1 MKAIPNRLFFDYV
14 AERLSD
20 GDNVRLRLKGNSMFP
35 LLRNNKDV
43 VVLAPCA
50 GEKLVPM
57 DVVLFRYRGDYVL
70 HRIVRREGDRLLM
83 QGDGVYA
90 SFEQCMVGDVVG
102 RVIAVCR
109 PSGRGRAP
117 RDRALPVS
125 APGSLP
131 GMELKALVLTG
142 HQQPLPATP
151 APRSNPTSS
160 HSAFMLF
167 ENSPFA
173 LTGSL
178 FPAFVL
184 PRLQGQ
190 EQSNSL
196 L

>member
-102 RVIAVCR
+102 RVIAVSR
-109 PSGRGRAP
+109 PSGRVDSVDGWRWRITSRLWRVVEP
-117 RDRALPVS
+117 LRRCVLKFLYYYFDVS
-125 APGSLP
+125 N
-131 GMELKALVLTG
+131 M
-142 HQQPLPATP
+142 
-151 APRSNPTSS
+151 
-160 HSAFMLF
+160 
-167 ENSPFA
+167 
-173 LTGSL
+173 
-178 FPAFVL
+178 
-184 PRLQGQ
+184 
-190 EQSNSL
+190 
-196 L
+196 

>member
-43 VVLAPCA
+43 VVLAPCT

-109 PSGRGRAP
+109 PSGRVDSVDGWRWRIASRLWRVVEP
-117 RDRALPVS
+117 LRRCVLKFLYYYFDVS
-125 APGSLP
+125 N
-131 GMELKALVLTG
+131 M
-142 HQQPLPATP
+142 
-151 APRSNPTSS
+151 
-160 HSAFMLF
+160 
-167 ENSPFA
+167 
-173 LTGSL
+173 
-178 FPAFVL
+178 
-184 PRLQGQ
+184 
-190 EQSNSL
+190 
-196 L
+196 

>member
-43 VVLAPCA
+43 VVLAPCT

-90 SFEQCMVGDVVG
+90 SYEQCMVGDVVG

-109 PSGRGRAP
+109 PSGRVDSVDGWRWRITSRLWRVVEP
-117 RDRALPVS
+117 LRRCVLKFLYYYFDVS
-125 APGSLP
+125 N
-131 GMELKALVLTG
+131 M
-142 HQQPLPATP
+142 
-151 APRSNPTSS
+151 
-160 HSAFMLF
+160 
-167 ENSPFA
+167 
-173 LTGSL
+173 
-178 FPAFVL
+178 
-184 PRLQGQ
+184 
-190 EQSNSL
+190 
-196 L
+196 

>member
-1 MKAIPNRLFFDYV
+1 MKAIPNRLFFNYV

-43 VVLAPCA
+43 VVLAPCV

-90 SFEQCMVGDVVG
+90 SYEQCMVGDVVG

-109 PSGRGRAP
+109 PNGRVDSVDGWRWRIASRLWRVAEP
-117 RDRALPVS
+117 LRRCVLKFLYYYFDVS
-125 APGSLP
+125 N
-131 GMELKALVLTG
+131 M
-142 HQQPLPATP
+142 
-151 APRSNPTSS
+151 
-160 HSAFMLF
+160 
-167 ENSPFA
+167 
-173 LTGSL
+173 
-178 FPAFVL
+178 
-184 PRLQGQ
+184 
-190 EQSNSL
+190 
-196 L
+196 